1 MVSIPT
7 CNCCRINIAFPH
19 SKIARGESEKAQAGY
34 VYTDRPAQSNFVAI
48 AFAGLPRPQSN
59 LNIIPVFAVPM
70 LPGICV
76 LKFKMKFYMWEPF
89 YTHFVLISCHYW
101 LSWTWLKSFLFFFAT
116 ILRNFTVCFL
126 VSCGCVLAGNTKY
139 TFPHGGGV
147 ASFVSP
153 KYLRAFNWL
162 RMDTTL
168 ELLPIL
174 MYVVMPLIF
183 CLS

>member
-1 MVSIPT
+1 MVLVVTSGSQWLTSGYQWLILLTLVHVNNIKACMVSIPT

-76 LKFKMKFYMWEPF
+76 LKFKMKFYM
-89 YTHFVLISCHYW
+89 
-101 LSWTWLKSFLFFFAT
+101 
-116 ILRNFTVCFL
+116 
-126 VSCGCVLAGNTKY
+126 
-139 TFPHGGGV
+139 
-147 ASFVSP
+147 
-153 KYLRAFNWL
+153 
-162 RMDTTL
+162 
-168 ELLPIL
+168 
-174 MYVVMPLIF
+174 
-183 CLS
+183 